1 MDDEKRHANV
11 KVDGIK
17 PVYER
22 TRLGDPYLSFRVDYT
37 TNEFESNASA
47 ITKKSAD
54 TDAPAN
60 LIAPDNQTGW
70 KGNIIIEFGTR
81 DNIPLLGKSIP
92 AMRGLYHWKNK
103 TERISV
109 QQQGEWSPMTA
120 GLTGEYGDAKKPGS
134 ADLFNFLKSCG
145 RFTVEQVNDIFANIK
160 DVKESKLLNL
170 ARATPGT
177 PIGGDLNKFAE
188 LYGGAAEFDGNLTK
202 GGWDLDPNTMI
213 LTQKFGN

>member
-60 LIAPDNQTGW
+60 IIAVYYLECQ
-70 KGNIIIEFGTR
+70 IQ
-81 DNIPLLGKSIP
+81 L
-92 AMRGLYHWKNK
+92 
-103 TERISV
+103 
-109 QQQGEWSPMTA
+109 
-120 GLTGEYGDAKKPGS
+120 
-134 ADLFNFLKSCG
+134 
-145 RFTVEQVNDIFANIK
+145 
-160 DVKESKLLNL
+160 
-170 ARATPGT
+170 
-177 PIGGDLNKFAE
+177 
-188 LYGGAAEFDGNLTK
+188 
-202 GGWDLDPNTMI
+202 
-213 LTQKFGN
+213 